1 MVVLEYFD
9 TYEPPG
15 NGFVTSITMYISML
29 SVYYLL
35 LDFAWLKKTQK
46 GECGETESSQSAKL
60 LVILFKQR

>member
-9 TYEPPG
+9 TYERPG
-15 NGFVTSITMYISML
+15 NGFITSITMYISML

-35 LDFAWLKKTQK
+35 LDFAWLKQTQK
-46 GECGETESSQSAKL
+46 GECGETESSQSANL